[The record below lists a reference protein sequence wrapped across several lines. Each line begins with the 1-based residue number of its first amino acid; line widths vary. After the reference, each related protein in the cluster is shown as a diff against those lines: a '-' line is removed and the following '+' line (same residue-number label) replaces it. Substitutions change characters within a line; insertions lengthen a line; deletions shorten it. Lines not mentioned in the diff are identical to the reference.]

1 MKQWTA
7 TILEVFGLLAF
18 VAGLAAYDYRW
29 GLLVGGLGVFSL
41 GVVADYLRSDRPK
54 K

>member
-1 MKQWTA
+1 MIKQWAA
-7 TILEVFGLLAF
+7 TVLEMTGLLAF

-29 GLLVGGLGVFSL
+29 ALLVGGAGVLVL

-54 K
+54 